1 MFVVSI
7 LNWIGRGSL
16 REKDLI
22 ISASEKSS
30 LLSVA
35 CCGCWRSRRGDEC
48 LRVSVCV
55 CLRKKRGERE
65 IE

>member
-55 CLRKKRGERE
+55 LEKEKGRKRD
-65 IE
+65 